1 MRVSPWMLLLN
12 CHSKYTN
19 IIEGLPSNS
28 IGHCSSP
35 LMLRLGAAIR
45 DLGNFLQKQ
54 SGWDLGI
61 MAQIYRLVLDGHKG
75 AYIFTSKIKAAG

>member
-1 MRVSPWMLLLN
+1 
-12 CHSKYTN
+12 
-19 IIEGLPSNS
+19 
-28 IGHCSSP
+28 
-35 LMLRLGAAIR
+35 MLRLGAAIR

-61 MAQIYRLVLDGHKG
+61 MAQIYRLVLHGHKG